1 MGLFGGFVEG
11 SYGASLWRLHRLS
24 FGFYEG
30 PDRVSIV
37 SGLCRLYTIQDG
49 LLVAF
54 IGLFRR
60 VL

>member
-1 MGLFGGFVEG
+1 M
-11 SYGASLWRLHRLS
+11 ALHRLS